1 MTIDDDKVLKS
12 LEAEQNYTHKPA
24 KNPAKRKRK
33 TIKYGNKGFINSKN
47 RKNHK

>member
-1 MTIDDDKVLKS
+1 MIIDDEKVLKS
-12 LEAEQNYTHKPA
+12 LEEEQNYPHKSA
-24 KNPAKRKRK
+24 KKPAKRKRK